1 MAQDNQTILANAWIE
16 GSNDFQQRIP
26 DPTQAG
32 IAATIDAIFA
42 PMNNRFYNEF
52 VDTLIQRIGY
62 TYVHQQRFRNPLAV
76 FKKEFMYYGATV
88 QETFFKWIKAHSYDD
103 ASETLLKLRRPEA
116 EVCYHTVNR
125 QDRYSI
131 SVVRQELQQAAA
143 EEFGLNRYI
152 AGIMDIPMNS
162 DEYDEY
168 QIMKELIAFYEN
180 TWGFFKVNGSVPY
193 DEATA
198 KTLLKELR
206 AFGGKLRFPSSL
218 YNAAIVQD
226 IPVFVQNPS
235 ELVLLV
241 TPEVQASLDV
251 DALAVLFNME
261 KAEVQSRIVLID
273 EFPIDGA
280 YALLTTDEFFQCRDT
295 LYENASFYNPETLG
309 VNYFLHHWGVYS
321 VSPFVPAI
329 LFTTDAGSTTPVIEV
344 EPATLTLGVKG
355 AYEIW
360 PGGKVQLTAEF
371 SGNVTAND
379 RGIDVQPDAAK
390 WTVQLFDSNQD
401 PVTVN
406 TRTYVDRLGVLH
418 LQRSGIEPGGYVVLT
433 AAPAYVNPSGANPAV
448 TVAGNAGSLLVLDV
462 VAAPSETLI
471 PYRAELVSIGLT
483 GGTAVPVV
491 DGSVLVTASSQG
503 NHSTDFNF
511 TVTPALHDSYTY
523 KATLEYSA
531 PPSWTVIG
539 TAVNSPATT
548 IVATNVNYS
557 VQAPSVSANT
567 YHVKVETLDADNNV
581 IETTYSN
588 PVVFSK
594 SYDTN
599 LAKEAPVDFLDP
611 EPEPGE
617 TRE

>member
-52 VDTLIQRIGY
+52 VDTLVQRIGY

-103 ASETLLKLRRPEA
+103 ASETLLKMRRPEA

-125 QDRYSI
+125 QDRYDI
-131 SVVRQELQQAAA
+131 TVVRQELQQAAA

-162 DEYDEY
+162 DAYDEY

-180 TWGFFKVNGSVPY
+180 TWGFFKVNGSVPT
-193 DEATA
+193 DETTA
-198 KTLLKELR
+198 KTLLKQLR

-226 IPVFVQNPS
+226 IPVFVNNPS

-251 DALAVLFNME
+251 DALAVLFNMD
-261 KAEVQSRIVLID
+261 KADVQSRIVIID

-295 LYENASFYNPETLG
+295 LLENASFYNPETLG

-329 LFTTDAGSTTPVIEV
+329 LFTTDIASSTPVIQV
-344 EPATLTLGVKG
+344 EPKSLSVVPESPYVA
-355 AYEIW
+355 
-360 PGGKVQLTAEF
+360 PGGKVKLNITV
-371 SGNVTAND
+371 GGDVDANAA
-379 RGIDVQPDAAK
+379 GIRVAPDAA
-390 WTVQLFDSNQD
+390 TFEIVLLDSNND
-401 PVTVN
+401 PKVPGATN
-406 TRTYVDRLGVLH
+406 RTYVDRLGYLH
-418 LQRSGIEPGGYVVLT
+418 VQETGVEAGDGIGIL
-433 AAPAYVNPSGANPAV
+433 AALPYVNPSGATTSVTTTAYVQINDAGLPPLYTIKPKSANINGGSDVDFFGDYVLLTAAASGTQPLQVKFDIAPADSSADY
-448 TVAGNAGSLLVLDV
+448 TFRIYTLLNGGWTLQGS
-462 VAAPSETLI
+462 A
-471 PYRAELVSIGLT
+471 
-483 GGTAVPVV
+483 
-491 DGSVLVTASSQG
+491 
-503 NHSTDFNF
+503 
-511 TVTPALHDSYTY
+511 HD
-523 KATLEYSA
+523 
-531 PPSWTVIG
+531 
-539 TAVNSPATT
+539 SPATDATFNVGNTTAAPNMASSTFYAEIDT
-548 IVATNVNYS
+548 IVDGVTIGTS
-557 VQAPSVSANT
+557 Q
-567 YHVKVETLDADNNV
+567 
-581 IETTYSN
+581 TTPFIISRN
-588 PVVFSK
+588 
-594 SYDTN
+594 YDTN
-599 LAKEAPVDFLDP
+599 QAKDAPVDFLDP

>member
-152 AGIMDIPMNS
+152 AGIMDVPMNS

-180 TWGFFKVNGSVPY
+180 TWGFFKVNGSVPT
-193 DEATA
+193 DEASA

-273 EFPIDGA
+273 EFPIAGA

-329 LFTTDAGSTTPVIEV
+329 LFTTDPATVPDVIEV
-344 EPATLTLGVKG
+344 QPLTLTIQADADK
-355 AYEIW
+355 II
-360 PGGKVQLTAEF
+360 PGGKVKISAFVDGT
-371 SGNVTAND
+371 VDANNQ
-379 RGIDVQPDAAK
+379 GIKPMPDAANYEVILLDENLDPIIG
-390 WTVQLFDSNQD
+390 VQN
-401 PVTVN
+401 N
-406 TRTYVDRLGVLH
+406 RTYVDRLGYLH
-418 LQRSGIEPGGYVVLT
+418 LQKTGVEPGMNIGVMAKL
-433 AAPAYVNPSGANPAV
+433 PYVNPSGATSTISASPIMLEI
-448 TVAGNAGSLLVLDV
+448 VADAN
-462 VAAPSETLI
+462 TN
-471 PYRAELVSIGLT
+471 
-483 GGTAVPVV
+483 VPVYRVQAKSVACDTGTPV
-491 DGSVLVTASSQG
+491 DFVNDYATVSASASG
-503 NHSTDFNF
+503 TYATKINF
-511 TVTPALHDSYTY
+511 EVTPAGSASYA
-523 KATLEYSA
+523 ATIYTLGTTGWASA
-531 PPSWTVIG
+531 G
-539 TAVNSPATT
+539 TVNSPATT
-548 IVATNVNYS
+548 FSLTQGYTTAAPNVAPVTAYIEIV
-557 VQAPSVSANT
+557 
-567 YHVKVETLDADNNV
+567 TLVDGNIVGA
-581 IETTYSN
+581 
-588 PVVFSK
+588 SK
-594 SYDTN
+594 SRVFTYGRNYDTN

-611 EPEPGE
+611 EPGE

>member
-52 VDTLIQRIGY
+52 VDTLVQRIGY

-103 ASETLLKLRRPEA
+103 ASETLLKMRRPEA

-125 QDRYSI
+125 QDRYDI
-131 SVVRQELQQAAA
+131 TVVRQELQQAAA

-152 AGIMDIPMNS
+152 AGVMDIPMNS
-162 DEYDEY
+162 DAYDEY
-168 QIMKELIAFYEN
+168 QIMKELIAFYEQS
-180 TWGFFKVNGSVPY
+180 WGFFKVNGSVPT
-193 DEATA
+193 DETTA
-198 KTLLKELR
+198 KTLLKQLR

-226 IPVFVQNPS
+226 IPVFVNNPS

-251 DALAVLFNME
+251 DALAVLFNMD
-261 KAEVQSRIVLID
+261 KADVQSRIVIID
-273 EFPIDGA
+273 EFPIAGA

-295 LYENASFYNPETLG
+295 LLENASFYNPETLG

-329 LFTTDAGSTTPVIEV
+329 LFTTEAGSSTPVIEV
-344 EPATLTLGVKG
+344 EPAILTLGVKG

-371 SGNVTAND
+371 SGNVTVND

-390 WTVQLFDSNQD
+390 WSVQLFDSNQA
-401 PVTVN
+401 PVAVN

-418 LQRSGIEPGGYVVLT
+418 LQKSGIEPGGYVVLS
-433 AAPAYVNPSGANPAV
+433 AAPAYVNPSGADPAIA
-448 TVAGNAGSLLVLDV
+448 VAGNAGSLLVLDV

-471 PYRAELVSIGLT
+471 PYRGEIVSIGLT
-483 GGTAVPVV
+483 GETPVPVV
-491 DGSVLVTASSQG
+491 SGSVLVTAPSSG
-503 NHSTDFNF
+503 AHLTDVNFNI
-511 TVTPALHDSYTY
+511 TPALHDSYTY
-523 KATLEYSA
+523 KTTLEYSV
-531 PPSWTVIG
+531 PPSWATIG
-539 TAVNSPATT
+539 TAVSSPTTT
-548 IVATNVNYS
+548 ITSSTVTYTVA
-557 VQAPSVSANT
+557 APSVNAVT
-567 YHVKVETLDADNNV
+567 YRLKVETLDADNNV

-588 PVVFSK
+588 IVVFSK
-594 SYDTN
+594 NYDTN
-599 LAKEAPVDFLDP
+599 LSKETPTDFLD
-611 EPEPGE
+611 PEPGE

>member
-131 SVVRQELQQAAA
+131 SVVRSELQQAAA

-152 AGIMDIPMNS
+152 AGIMDVPMNS

-180 TWGFFKVNGSVPY
+180 TWGFFKVNGSVPT
-193 DEATA
+193 DEASA

-273 EFPIDGA
+273 EFPIAGA

-329 LFTTDAGSTTPVIEV
+329 LFTTEAATVPGVIEV
-344 EPATLTLGVKG
+344 EPVLLSLGCDG
-355 AYEIW
+355 PAEIF
-360 PGGKVQLTAEF
+360 PGGKLQLKA
-371 SGNVTAND
+371 SLDGNVTANSA
-379 RGIDVQPDAAK
+379 GIKVLPDAAN
-390 WTVQLFDSNQD
+390 WTILLYDSAD
-401 PVTVN
+401 AAVEKKLD
-406 TRTYVDRLGVLH
+406 TYIDRLGVLH
-418 LQRSGIEPGGYVVLT
+418 LQKDIEAGGHVVIT
-433 AAPAYVNPSGANPAV
+433 AKPVYVNPSDSTDPGI
-448 TVAGNAGSLLVLDV
+448 TVVGNSGEFLVLDIV
-462 VAAPSETLI
+462 SAPSDWQPFTG
-471 PYRAELVSIGLT
+471 ELVSVGLD
-483 GGTAVPVV
+483 GEDPVLIV
-491 DGSVLVTASSQG
+491 AGDVQVTAASSG
-503 NHSTDFNF
+503 SHDTDFNF
-511 TVTPALHDSYTY
+511 VLYPMAQANVT
-523 KATLEYSA
+523 
-531 PPSWTVIG
+531 
-539 TAVNSPATT
+539 
-548 IVATNVNYS
+548 YS
-557 VQAPSVSANT
+557 VQLQSYSTGAWVDQGSAVTTGNSIVRAVTYNTAAPSWSAAT
-567 YHVKVETLDADNNV
+567 YRMRIDTVRDGETVASAYTPIITFARN
-581 IETTYSN
+581 
-588 PVVFSK
+588 
-594 SYDTN
+594 YDTN
-599 LAKEAPVDFLDP
+599 LAKAEPVDFLDP
-611 EPEPGE
+611 EPGE

>member
-52 VDTLIQRIGY
+52 VDTLVQRIGY

-103 ASETLLKLRRPEA
+103 ASETLLKMRRPEA

-125 QDRYSI
+125 QDRYDI
-131 SVVRQELQQAAA
+131 TVVRQELQQAAA

-162 DEYDEY
+162 DAYDEY
-168 QIMKELIAFYEN
+168 QIMKELIAFYEQS
-180 TWGFFKVNGSVPY
+180 WGFFKVNGSVPT
-193 DEATA
+193 DETTA
-198 KTLLKELR
+198 KTLLKQLR

-226 IPVFVQNPS
+226 IPVFVNNPS

-251 DALAVLFNME
+251 DALAVLFNMD
-261 KAEVQSRIVLID
+261 KADVQSRIVIID
-273 EFPIDGA
+273 EFPIAGA

-295 LYENASFYNPETLG
+295 LLENASFYNPETLG

-329 LFTTDAGSTTPVIEV
+329 LFTTEAGSSTPVIEV

-390 WTVQLFDSNQD
+390 WTVQLYDSNND
-401 PVTVN
+401 PVVVN
-406 TRTYVDRLGVLH
+406 SRTYVDRLGVLH
-418 LQRSGIEPGGYVVLT
+418 LQKSGIDVGGVVVLS
-433 AAPAYVNPSGANPAV
+433 AAPAYVNPSGADPAV
-448 TVAGNAGSLLVLDV
+448 TVVGNYGDNLVLV
-462 VAAPSETLI
+462 
-471 PYRAELVSIGLT
+471 
-483 GGTAVPVV
+483 VV
-491 DGSVLVTASSQG
+491 DAPTRTVDLYTADFVSVSADSQTITVENHTAQLTAHATG
-503 NHSTDFNF
+503 TYSTEFGISI
-511 TVTPALHDSYTY
+511 TPALYSD
-523 KATLEYSA
+523 LEYSVQMQRVSA
-531 PPSWTVIG
+531 GDW
-539 TAVNSPATT
+539 VNDGSAISSPADT
-548 IVATNVNYS
+548 ITSSMAYSTASPNWSTATYRL
-557 VQAPSVSANT
+557 AVST
-567 YHVKVETLDADNNV
+567 IKDGDTMG
-581 IETTYSN
+581 TTYSA
-588 PVVFSK
+588 PLVFSRN
-594 SYDTN
+594 YDAN
-599 LAKEAPVDFLDP
+599 AKADAILDP
-611 EPEPGE
+611 IEDPGE